1 MNARRA
7 TVQFDFS
14 GCSALVTGA
23 TSNLGLAFARAL
35 ARAGAAVGVVGG
47 SDRSALNQVVSEL
60 RASGATAVGELADF
74 SDTAALEAA
83 ATKITDSLGPVDI
96 LINNA
101 AIRSQRLPSDLTVEE
116 WDRTIAVNL
125 RAPFVLAKHVL
136 PTMLTRKFGRIINI
150 GGLNI
155 WWASGATA
163 HVGAAKAGL
172 LGLTT
177 SLAMYGAQ
185 SGVTVNTI
193 VPGFI
198 DTPSY
203 RQSPNPSREETVNR
217 LVPMARSARMDE
229 VVDTGMFLASSSASY
244 ITGQTVTVSGGAH
257 PMVALNCSSPDAAGE
272 AQL

>member
-35 ARAGAAVGVVGG
+35 ASAGAAVGVVGG

-74 SDTAALEAA
+74 SDVAAVEAA
-83 ATKITDSLGPVDI
+83 ATKITDSLGPIDI

-101 AIRSQRLPSDLTVEE
+101 GIRSQRLPGDLTVEE
-116 WDRTIAVNL
+116 WDRTFAVNL

-203 RQSPNPSREETVNR
+203 RQLPNPSREETVNR
-217 LVPMARSARMDE
+217 LVPMARAARMEE
-229 VVDTGMFLASSSASY
+229 VVETGMFLASSSASY
-244 ITGQTVTVSGGAH
+244 ITGQTVTVGGGAH

>member
-1 MNARRA
+1 MDARRA

-35 ARAGAAVGVVGG
+35 ASAGAAVGVVGR
-47 SDRSALNQVVSEL
+47 SDRSALNQVVSDL

-83 ATKITDSLGPVDI
+83 ATKITDSLGPIDI

-101 AIRSQRLPSDLTVEE
+101 AIRSQRLPSDLTIEE
-116 WDRTIAVNL
+116 WDRTFAVNL

-150 GGLNI
+150 GGLNM
-155 WWASGATA
+155 WWASAATA

-203 RQSPNPSREETVNR
+203 RRSPNPSREETVNR
-217 LVPMARSARMDE
+217 LVPMARSARMEE

-257 PMVALNCSSPDAAGE
+257 PMVAPN
-272 AQL
+272 

>member
-35 ARAGAAVGVVGG
+35 ARAGAAVGVVGR

-74 SDTAALEAA
+74 SDIAAVEAA
-83 ATKITDSLGPVDI
+83 ATKITDSLGPIDI

-116 WDRTIAVNL
+116 WDRTFAVNL

-136 PTMLTRKFGRIINI
+136 PAMLTRKFGRIINI
-150 GGLNI
+150 GGLNM
-155 WWASGATA
+155 WWASEATA

-217 LVPMARSARMDE
+217 LVPMARSARMEE
-229 VVDTGMFLASSSASY
+229 VVETGMFLASSSASY